1 MASLEWG
8 SSSHD
13 GVEIVLDL
21 GIRHFADSATM
32 VSLPKKSR

>member
-8 SSSHD
+8 SGSHD

-21 GIRHFADSATM
+21 GIRCFADSITM
-32 VSLPKKSR
+32 VSLPKEVR